1 MEKTTI
7 KEVCD
12 DIKSKRDALMTYHE
26 FLKTENDKWN
36 GIIIVL
42 SLVMGCLESVKIKL
56 NIKNDFMALLPVLM
70 SSIVA
75 SISALIKFKK
85 YPETMEIVVQSS
97 SLLTNTLTKCRG
109 HEFLDPEIK
118 HEYINALE
126 KIETSMYPDLRKKFM
141 KISHKNL
148 LCIMKQEQ
156 DYFNGISK
164 VNAGEKLNIK
174 CDSSDS
180 SDSGDI
186 SIKHVETY
194 NKEDEDHKEVNIEM
208 KEMDFSQHREKPL
221 QNIKENEEFDL

>member
-12 DIKSKRDALMTYHE
+12 DLKSKRDALMTYHE
-26 FLKTENDKWN
+26 FLKAENDKWN

-42 SLVMGCLESVKIKL
+42 SLLTGCLESVKIKL
-56 NIKNDFMALLPVLM
+56 QIENDFMALLPVLM

-97 SLLTNTLTKCRG
+97 SLLTNTLTECRNNDV
-109 HEFLDPEIK
+109 LDEQIRSK
-118 HEYINALE
+118 YINALE

-156 DYFNGISK
+156 EYFNNITK
-164 VNAGEKLNIK
+164 VNNGEKLNIK
-174 CDSSDS
+174 CDSDSDS
-180 SDSGDI
+180 DI
-186 SIKHVETY
+186 SIKHVNSFQEE
-194 NKEDEDHKEVNIEM
+194 KGIDIEM
-208 KEMDFSQHREKPL
+208 NEIDESPHSENKLRSI
-221 QNIKENEEFDL
+221 NENEII

>member
-12 DIKSKRDALMTYHE
+12 DLKSKRDALMTYHE
-26 FLKTENDKWN
+26 FLKVENDKWN

-56 NIKNDFMALLPVLM
+56 QIENDFMALLPVLM

-97 SLLTNTLTKCRG
+97 SLLTNTLTECRNNDV
-109 HEFLDPEIK
+109 LDEQIRSK
-118 HEYINALE
+118 YINALE

-156 DYFNGISK
+156 EYFNNITK
-164 VNAGEKLNIK
+164 VNNGEKLNIK
-174 CDSSDS
+174 CDSDSDS
-180 SDSGDI
+180 DI
-186 SIKHVETY
+186 SIKHVNSFQEE
-194 NKEDEDHKEVNIEM
+194 KGIDIEM
-208 KEMDFSQHREKPL
+208 NELDESPHRENKL
-221 QNIKENEEFDL
+221 KSINENEII

>member
-12 DIKSKRDALMTYHE
+12 DLKSKRDALMTYHE
-26 FLKTENDKWN
+26 FLKAENDKWN

-42 SLVMGCLESVKIKL
+42 SLIMGCLESVKIKL
-56 NIKNDFMALLPVLM
+56 KIENDFMALLPVLM

-97 SLLTNTLTKCRG
+97 SLLTNTLTKCRN
-109 HEFLDPEIK
+109 HDELDEQTK
-118 HEYINALE
+118 AEYIAALE

-156 DYFNGISK
+156 EYFNNITK
-164 VNAGEKLNIK
+164 VNNGEKINIK
-174 CDSSDS
+174 CDSDSDVS
-180 SDSGDI
+180 M
-186 SIKHVETY
+186 KHVKSFQSLEEE
-194 NKEDEDHKEVNIEM
+194 KDVDIELN
-208 KEMDFSQHREKPL
+208 DGILKP
-221 QNIKENEEFDL
+221 IKEEEEINL